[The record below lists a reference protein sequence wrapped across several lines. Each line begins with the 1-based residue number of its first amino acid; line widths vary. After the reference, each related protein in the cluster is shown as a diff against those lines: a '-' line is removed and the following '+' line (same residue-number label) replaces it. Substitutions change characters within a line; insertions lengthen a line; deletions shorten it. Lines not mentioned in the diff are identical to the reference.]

1 MPEPRRAE
9 VTVTKSSCWGVQEPP
24 CLRATIFFLSLS
36 LSPPHPPPVTHPP
49 EASTQRGARGCT
61 PTVGL
66 TPMVRKV
73 SSAQEFVRTMAILN
87 KEEDRGSVLTA

>member
-24 CLRATIFFLSLS
+24 CLRATIFFLSFYLS
-36 LSPPHPPPVTHPP
+36 HHPHPPVTHPP
-49 EASTQRGARGCT
+49 EATTHRGARGCT

-73 SSAQEFVRTMAILN
+73 SSAQEFVCTMAILN
-87 KEEDRGSVLTA
+87 KEEGRGSVLTA

>member
-36 LSPPHPPPVTHPP
+36 LSPPHPPPRDSPTRSLNSEGGKGLHPNCRVDP
-49 EASTQRGARGCT
+49 DGEKGQLSTG
-61 PTVGL
+61 
-66 TPMVRKV
+66 VR
-73 SSAQEFVRTMAILN
+73 SHDGDSE
-87 KEEDRGSVLTA
+87 